1 MDLILFL
8 LRVLLAVALY
18 GFLGSVFLLL
28 WRDLRGPQES
38 APVAKRRYGQLVVID
53 TEEEVDGSLEIGTAF
68 ALQPVTSLGRSALN
82 TIIIP
87 DAYAS
92 AEHALLVYRDGR
104 WWLEDR
110 GSRNG
115 TTVNAMPIDSPTVLT
130 AGDVLGIG
138 RVQLKLEPVEP

>member
-1 MDLILFL
+1 MDVVLLL

-18 GFLGSVFLLL
+18 GFLGTVFLLL
-28 WRDLRGPQES
+28 WRDLRRPQES
-38 APVAKRRYGQLVVID
+38 APVAKRRYGQLIVVD
-53 TEEEVDGSLEIGTAF
+53 TEARMDGSLEIGTTF

-115 TTVNAMPIDSPTVLT
+115 TTVNAMPIDGPTILT

-138 RVQLKLEPVEP
+138 RVQLKLQPAEL